1 MSGLLWKSY
10 LQYDL
15 VEFQRL
21 LKSTNSDG
29 YPSRSISGN
38 VSAAGSGKLSYGKSG
53 RPGDSPTISPKV
65 SRSVGLE
72 HGSSPEARFS
82 ISNYRASKHDINSR
96 DKIGKTILHHVSSSS
111 SPNAIEFARALLQ
124 NSFTD
129 IYLQDW
135 ENGWTCLHRAF
146 YFGNISIARLI
157 LERDLTNSRVDNH
170 TTKNLIKV
178 KDKEGNAPFDLY
190 ALSVQNYSITTQ
202 KLEDSWRANDSEGEQ
217 QDSSEDDDCEAF
229 SRKSQHIIT
238 SAVNGN
244 EVLTFGSNRNVTLGF
259 GDEDDRQF
267 PERIT
272 FRRPENLIRR
282 FHREQIGRI
291 EQTWESSNLLESFKL
306 MRSNKKRTSNHAAST
321 TVRNSPIVIHDVQ
334 MSKLH
339 TAVLTTDP
347 ESNLYTCGYGLG
359 GRLGTG
365 DESTQFKL
373 KCLDGG
379 SIAKK
384 KVVAIALGLNHS
396 LALTSEGEIS
406 SWGSNAFGQLG
417 YTLPKSK
424 YGEDVPVQSVPR
436 QIYGPLK
443 RELVCG
449 IAASRVHSVSF
460 TSTTLYT
467 FGKNEGQL
475 GIVDADAR
483 SLQCQ
488 TVPRKVAA
496 SLFKCSIRSVSA
508 IERATVCLLENHE
521 VWVFANFGYARL
533 RFVGEAISDKMNE
546 RIFRHAEMGYFSGVV
561 CKVIAGGDTLCA
573 LSNSGEIY
581 MITISQ
587 HNESLQGTLASTT
600 NPTKIRGAFSAPVRI
615 WSAKKAHMAARDVSL
630 DQDGSIIVATEAG
643 TVWKREKRNNTASK
657 NNVSAIEQRQQDY
670 KFVRIPG
677 LTRVAAVRSS
687 AHGAYA
693 AIRKGCDATHR
704 EVKIDGELLR
714 NDLWPLLSI
723 RSWEDNLDRDKNRK
737 SQAELLNIL
746 KHKILELEGA
756 GADST
761 YLFDNIER
769 KSVAEYDV
777 YVCTSV
783 SKLKIPVHGFMLASR
798 GPMLRKIVKTAQRK
812 GSFSMSGFM
821 DFKLVTNGKAIMKFH
836 SVDYITIINFV
847 TYVYTDAVLDVWNFA
862 RLYPQMAPRYRLIR
876 IELMKIAQK
885 LELLNLEPP
894 VRQMLQ
900 PKLTMHLDME
910 LAIKDPGFFED
921 ANVLL
926 QLADGEE
933 RAHADLLC
941 QRCPFFEAMFRG
953 RAGGVWL
960 EGRRDNKIIKI
971 DLSHFESDVFQY
983 VLKYL
988 YADAGDTMFE
998 DIIGDDFD
1006 DLLDLEHLL
1015 DLILDVMAIADELML
1030 DRLSQICQKLIW
1042 RYGGWEFFG
1051 VKVF

>member
-10 LQYDL
+10 LQDDL

-21 LKSTNSDG
+21 LESSNSDG
-29 YPSRSISGN
+29 YPSRSTQGN
-38 VSAAGSGKLSYGKSG
+38 VSAIGSGKASYGKSG
-53 RPGDSPTISPKV
+53 RTGDSPTISPKV
-65 SRSVGLE
+65 SRSIGLE
-72 HGSSPEARFS
+72 HGSNPEARLS
-82 ISNYRASKHDINSR
+82 ISDYRASKHTINSR

-111 SPNAIEFARALLQ
+111 SSNAIGYARALLQ
-124 NSFTD
+124 NVFTD

-157 LERDLTNSRVDNH
+157 LERDLTNSRTDNNIN
-170 TTKNLIKV
+170 KNLIKV
-178 KDKEGNAPFDLY
+178 KDKEGNAPFDVY
-190 ALSVQNYSITTQ
+190 TLSVRNFSIT
-202 KLEDSWRANDSEGEQ
+202 KKSLEDSWRANVSEEEQ

-229 SRKSQHIIT
+229 SKRIQHIIT
-238 SAVNGN
+238 SSINGN

-272 FRRPENLIRR
+272 FRRPEHLIRR
-282 FHREQIGRI
+282 FHREQLGRM
-291 EQTWESSNLLESFKL
+291 EQTWESLNLPESFKL
-306 MRSNKKRTSNHAAST
+306 VRSNRKRISNHAAST

-339 TAVLTTDP
+339 TAVLTADP
-347 ESNLYTCGYGLG
+347 ESNLYICGYGLG

-384 KVVAIALGLNHS
+384 KVVAVALGLNHS

-443 RELVCG
+443 REVVCG
-449 IAASRVHSVSF
+449 IGASRVHSVSF

-475 GIVDADAR
+475 GIIDADAR
-483 SLQCQ
+483 LLQCQ
-488 TVPRKVAA
+488 TVPRKVAV
-496 SLFKCSIRSVSA
+496 SLFKSSIRSVSA
-508 IERATVCLLENHE
+508 IERATICLLENHE

-533 RFVGEAISDKMNE
+533 RFVGETLSDKMNE
-546 RIFRHAEMGYFSGVV
+546 RVFRQAEGGHFPGVV

-573 LSNSGEIY
+573 LSDSGEIY
-581 MITISQ
+581 TITISQ
-587 HNESLQGTLASTT
+587 RNEPLQGTLASTT
-600 NPTKIRGAFSAPVRI
+600 NPTKIRGAFSAPVRV

-630 DQDGSIIVATEAG
+630 DQDGSIILTTEAG
-643 TVWKREKRNNTASK
+643 TVWKREKRSSTASK
-657 NNVSAIEQRQQDY
+657 NNISAVEQRQQDF
-670 KFVRIPG
+670 KFIRVPG

-687 AHGAYA
+687 AYGAYA
-693 AIRKGCDATHR
+693 AIRKGCDTAHR

-714 NDLWPLLSI
+714 DDLWPLFSL
-723 RSWEDNLDRDKNRK
+723 RCWEDQIDQDETRKN
-737 SQAELLNIL
+737 QGELLNLL
-746 KHKILELEGA
+746 KHKILESEGA

-761 YLFDNIER
+761 YLFDDIEK
-769 KSVAEYDV
+769 KSVADYDV
-777 YVCTSV
+777 CVCSSV

-798 GPMLRKIVKTAQRK
+798 SSMLRKIVKTVQRK

-821 DFKLVTNGKAIMKFH
+821 DFKLVTNGKAVMKFH
-836 SVDYITIINFV
+836 SMDSITIINFI

-862 RLYPQMAPRYRLIR
+862 RLYPQMAPRYRLVR

-900 PKLTMHLDME
+900 PKLSMHLDME
-910 LAIKDPGFFED
+910 LAIKDPGYFED
-921 ANVLL
+921 ATILI

-933 RAHADLLC
+933 KAHADLLC
-941 QRCPFFEAMFRG
+941 QRCPFFKAMFRG

-960 EGRRDNKIIKI
+960 EGRKDNSLIKI
-971 DLSHFESDVFQY
+971 DLTHFESDVFHF
-983 VLKYL
+983 VLRYF
-988 YADAGDTMFE
+988 YADAGETMFE

-1015 DLILDVMAIADELML
+1015 DLALDVMAVADELML
-1030 DRLSQICQKLIW
+1030 DRLSHICQRLIW
-1042 RYGGWEFFG
+1042 RYGR
-1051 VKVF
+1051 